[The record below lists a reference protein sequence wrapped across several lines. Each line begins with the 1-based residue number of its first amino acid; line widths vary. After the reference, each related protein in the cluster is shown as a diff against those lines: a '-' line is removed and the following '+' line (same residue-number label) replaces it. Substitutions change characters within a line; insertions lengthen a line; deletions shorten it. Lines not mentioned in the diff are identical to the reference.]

1 MTTGVILSL
10 LACGL
15 ALLLARENKL
25 RRALQVLCARL
36 LNRLADKTARQPH
49 SRTHTQAHASL
60 RTRIQNQSHSQSK
73 SQPQPQSQQ
82 RQTP

>member
-36 LNRLADKTARQPH
+36 LNRLADTSRQPH
-49 SRTHTQAHASL
+49 SRPHTQAHASL
-60 RTRIQNQSHSQSK
+60 HTRIQNQSQSQS
-73 SQPQPQSQQ
+73 QSQQ

>member
-36 LNRLADKTARQPH
+36 LNRLADTTARQPH
-49 SRTHTQAHASL
+49 SQAHTQAHASL
-60 RTRIQNQSHSQSK
+60 RTRIQNQS
-73 SQPQPQSQQ
+73 QPQQ